1 MHVGSVLNWSKLTV
15 KTFIMLQNIYYNIK
29 YLFIVNAGL
38 FNFLFIKQMVSQ
50 KEIILTLIML
60 IRAAKRFKIKFVYIV
75 YVCVLCIFIM
85 YT

>member
-1 MHVGSVLNWSKLTV
+1 
-15 KTFIMLQNIYYNIK
+15 MLQNIYYNIK

-38 FNFLFIKQMVSQ
+38 FNFLFIKQTVSQ

>member
-1 MHVGSVLNWSKLTV
+1 
-15 KTFIMLQNIYYNIK
+15 MLQNIYYNIK

-60 IRAAKRFKIKFVYIV
+60 IRAAKQLKIKFVYIV